1 MKKVH
6 KHTKNVSHL
15 ALYTLMYPSG
25 ICYQG
30 VCNSLERTD
39 SFAWESDFFTLFV
52 IRVISA
58 FTSGIRLVIMP
69 VLNSLKYQQHKSPS
83 LRNQTSLVE
92 LFVIHLKIWLVIPLV
107 ALIISDSLKRMNP

>member
-15 ALYTLMYPSG
+15 VLYTLMYPSG

-58 FTSGIRLVIMP
+58 FTSGIRLVIMSCFKFTKVP
-69 VLNSLKYQQHKSPS
+69 ATQESFTQESDFTGRAVC
-83 LRNQTSLVE
+83 
-92 LFVIHLKIWLVIPLV
+92 
-107 ALIISDSLKRMNP
+107 DSLKDLACDSTSCTNY